1 MKKLLVEDPKKRL
14 NWEQYFNHPFFT
26 GRENE
31 NYKKYYIIEDR
42 IGSAKNAVV
51 YKVKERISKI
61 SRAIKVFDK
70 NKAISEFKKN
80 YLRDP
85 DEEEMKYIVD
95 TFSNEFKYMKK
106 ISEEN
111 NENIVKFY
119 EIFESKDELAIVMEL
134 CDDNLLNLF
143 IKRKAEKKVFTNNEI
158 HNILIQL
165 NNSFKIMNKYRLI
178 HRALNLENILIK
190 YKNEQKTDYIV
201 KLKLTDDSGSLDDL
215 SNLHKLKVSENTNY
229 IAPEILRGQKYNEEC
244 DLWSLGVIIYILTFG
259 NYPYKGDYESEILN
273 EISKNNLKKAE
284 NPNLDNLIKKLLIE
298 NPQQRMN
305 WKQYFSHS
313 FFK

>member
-1 MKKLLVEDPKKRL
+1 MKKLLVEDPKGRL

-85 DEEEMKYIVD
+85 DEEEMKYIAD

-215 SNLHKLKVSENTNY
+215 SNLHKLKVSENTHY